1 MGYEAIIFD
10 LDGTAMPSARDALP
24 NEVMCST
31 VQKYRTILKLCAAT
45 GRPWPLAKPIIQAL
59 GVSAPSII
67 GGGAL
72 IIDPVREEILWQVTI
87 DRQTAR
93 QVIAAAQQH
102 PYLVAFAT
110 DLTVTDPKLPKDID
124 IADDLNTLY
133 IADIATNDMAEF
145 LATELRQ
152 IVGITVTKAHSWNI
166 PGGIDLH
173 ITNSQSTKEHA
184 VIELCNMLGV
194 NPANVAGVG
203 DGHNDIHLF
212 NSVGHKIAMGNAV
225 DELKAAANQVI
236 ASLDEDGLAKFIES
250 SV

>member
-1 MGYEAIIFD
+1 MRYEAIIFD
-10 LDGTAMPSARDALP
+10 LDGTAMPSAREALP
-24 NEVMCST
+24 NEVMCAA
-31 VQKYRTILKLCAAT
+31 VQKCQAKVKLCAAT
-45 GRPWPLAKPIIQAL
+45 GRPWPLAKSIIQAL
-59 GVSAPSII
+59 GVTAPSII

-72 IIDPVREEILWQVTI
+72 ILDPVRQEILWQVTI

-93 QVIAAAQQH
+93 QVIAVARRH
-102 PYLVAFAT
+102 PYLVACAT
-110 DLTVTDPKLPKDID
+110 DLTVTNPKLPQDID

-133 IADIATNDMAEF
+133 IADIATNDIAES

-152 IVGITVTKAHSWNI
+152 IAGITVTKAHSWNI

-212 NSVGHKIAMGNAV
+212 SSVGHKIAMGNAV
-225 DELKAAANQVI
+225 PELKAAADQI
-236 ASLDEDGLAKFIES
+236 IGGLDEDGLAKFIES
-250 SV
+250 AV

>member
-1 MGYEAIIFD
+1 VFDCSKVSNHTEALRGD
-10 LDGTAMPSARDALP
+10 RS
-24 NEVMCST
+24 S
-31 VQKYRTILKLCAAT
+31 
-45 GRPWPLAKPIIQAL
+45 LA
-59 GVSAPSII
+59 VSAPSII

-152 IVGITVTKAHSWNI
+152 IVGITVTKAHSPWM
-166 PGGIDLH
+166 
-173 ITNSQSTKEHA
+173 NSKQPPIKSS
-184 VIELCNMLGV
+184 
-194 NPANVAGVG
+194 PA
-203 DGHNDIHLF
+203 
-212 NSVGHKIAMGNAV
+212 
-225 DELKAAANQVI
+225 
-236 ASLDEDGLAKFIES
+236 
-250 SV
+250 